1 MIYDKPTEYHYLPP
15 PGQYQQHHHQESVQQ
30 QHSPQHLPQQ
40 LLKEYGGG
48 NTTTTTATT
57 TTGASF
63 LPSISHH
70 TTPVYQHQVEASHL
84 EQPMSSITHSNA
96 QPYPYNYQ
104 QAQVQQQQHHSFYAP
119 TSHGATYQYTPLP
132 HANNSSNLPPSSVN
146 AGANNNNTT
155 NRRGPWSPM
164 EDKRLLELISM
175 YGATN
180 WVRIANTLETR
191 TPKQCR
197 ERYHQNLKPSLNRAP
212 ITVEEGELIEKLV
225 AQYGKKWAEIS
236 RHLNG
241 RSDNAIKN

>member
-119 TSHGATYQYTPLP
+119 TSHGATYQYTPSRMQTTHLIYHHP
-132 HANNSSNLPPSSVN
+132 RSMQAPTTTIPQIDEAHGHQWKTKDYSNLY
-146 AGANNNNTT
+146 
-155 NRRGPWSPM
+155 RCM
-164 EDKRLLELISM
+164 EPQIGLE
-175 YGATN
+175 
-180 WVRIANTLETR
+180 
-191 TPKQCR
+191 
-197 ERYHQNLKPSLNRAP
+197 
-212 ITVEEGELIEKLV
+212 
-225 AQYGKKWAEIS
+225 
-236 RHLNG
+236 
-241 RSDNAIKN
+241 